1 MVILLLR
8 EFEDFTRNVDL
19 WVGEYDLVYKVNNK
33 IE

>member
-8 EFEDFTRNVDL
+8 ESVDCSRNVNL
-19 WVGEYDLVYKVNNK
+19 RFGEYDLVYKVNNK